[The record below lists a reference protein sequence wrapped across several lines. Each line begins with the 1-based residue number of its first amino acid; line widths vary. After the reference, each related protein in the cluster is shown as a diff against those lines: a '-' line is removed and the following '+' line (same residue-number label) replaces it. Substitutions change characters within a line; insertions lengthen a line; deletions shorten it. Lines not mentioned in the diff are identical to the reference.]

1 MQVPRPAATVA
12 LVRDGADG
20 IESYLLVRNPRLEF
34 AAGAT
39 VFPGGAVDDAD
50 HDPALLEVASGADEM
65 TLSARMGSPPGA
77 SGYWFA
83 AVRECF
89 EEIGVLLTG
98 GSDPPRFDPSEL
110 HAYRG
115 ALLHDETSLL
125 DVCRSL
131 EVTLSLQ
138 SLRYFAHWITPAH
151 SPRRYDT
158 RFFIAPMP
166 EGQSPDPD
174 RGELVSGRWWKPAD
188 ALEAHDDDELEL
200 ILPTQRSL
208 LAIGA
213 HPDVASL
220 LAALDSAVP
229 TATVSATDDVNL
241 RTVSDHGGHR
251 IHLPIVDT

>member
-1 MQVPRPAATVA
+1 VQVPRPAATVA
-12 LVRDGADG
+12 LVRDGSNG

-50 HDPALLEVASGADEM
+50 HDPALFEVTSGDDEVS
-65 TLSARMGSPPGA
+65 LSARMGSPPGA

-89 EEIGVLLTG
+89 EEVGVLLAG
-98 GSDPPRFDPSEL
+98 GDEPSFEPSEL

-131 EVTLSLQ
+131 EATLSLH
-138 SLRYFAHWITPAH
+138 SLRYFAQWITPAH

-158 RFFIAPMP
+158 RFFIARMP

-174 RGELVSGRWWKPAD
+174 RGELVSGRWWTPAA
-188 ALEAHDDDELEL
+188 ALEANDADELDL

-208 LAIGA
+208 QAIAA
-213 HPDVASL
+213 HSEVASL
-220 LAALDSAVP
+220 LASLDA
-229 TATVSATDDVNL
+229 AEHTVVDS
-241 RTVSDHGGHR
+241 GGHR
-251 IHLPIVDT
+251 VHLSAVDPDS

>member
-12 LVRDGADG
+12 LLRDGSEG
-20 IESYLLVRNPRLEF
+20 IESYLLVRNSRLEF
-34 AAGAT
+34 AGGAT

-50 HDPALLEVASGADEM
+50 NEPALFDVASGGDE
-65 TLSARMGSPPGA
+65 TELSARMGSPPGA

-89 EEIGVLLTG
+89 EEVGVLLAGDG
-98 GSDPPRFDPSEL
+98 GSTPFDVAEL

-131 EVTLSLQ
+131 DVTLSLQ
-138 SLRYFAHWITPAH
+138 TLRYFAHWITPAH

-158 RFFIAPMP
+158 RFFVAPMP

-174 RGELVSGRWWKPAD
+174 RGELVSGKWWTPAD
-188 ALEAHDDDELEL
+188 ALEAHDADELEL

-208 LAIGA
+208 AAIAA
-213 HPDVASL
+213 HRDVASL
-220 LAALDSAVP
+220 LAALDHAD
-229 TATVSATDDVNL
+229 AL
-241 RTVSDHGGHR
+241 RTVEDSGGHR
-251 IHLPIVDT
+251 VHLPANDP